1 MRSVAHARAVSV
13 ITPTLL
19 DPERVP
25 LMEALHDDLAAS
37 DVDWEWLVA
46 VDGPAERVVPGSLTD
61 DPRVRVLPIGRHV
74 GAAAA
79 RNLALGVASGA
90 YVTTVDDDDI
100 LPADSLAE
108 RLDAAVTYGAGWV
121 AGLIADERDGVVSA
135 WDGPLAHGRVPAG
148 AVWHAWGCPC
158 MPFPLGPTTLLCD
171 TDLVR
176 RVGGWQGLPQA
187 EDFGMALAVTGLA
200 EGIMLD
206 DVVYVYHRHAAQ
218 MTVQPEFDDL
228 EPLVRQITFER
239 GRLLA
244 EPYSTPAAVTPLTQR
259 TPA

>member
-1 MRSVAHARAVSV
+1 MPSVVHARSVSV

-19 DPERVP
+19 DPERLP
-25 LMEALHDDLAAS
+25 LLEALHDDLAAS
-37 DVDWEWLVA
+37 TVDWEWLVA
-46 VDGPAERVVPGSLTD
+46 VDGQPQRPVPWTLSE
-61 DPRVRVLPIGRHV
+61 DPRVRVLSIGRHV

-90 YVTTVDDDDI
+90 YVTTVDDDDS
-100 LPADSLAE
+100 LPADSLAV
-108 RLDAAVTYGAGWV
+108 RLDAAVRAGAAWV
-121 AGLIADERDGVVSA
+121 AGMIADERDGAVEV
-135 WDGPLAHGRVPAG
+135 WDCPMPRGRVAAG
-148 AVWHAWGCPC
+148 MAWQEWGCPC
-158 MPFPLGPTTLLCD
+158 MPFPLGPTTLLAD

-187 EDFGMALAVTGLA
+187 EDFGMALAVTGRA
-200 EGIMLD
+200 PGIMLD

-218 MTVQPEFDDL
+218 MTVQPAFDDL

-244 EPYSTPAAVTPLTQR
+244 EPYRPPATITPLAER
-259 TPA
+259 TSA